1 MKCYYVKNIFINAM
15 KEGKYMYKHP
25 IIDIIKNYKS
35 GKHDGIFSV
44 CCSNKFVIEA
54 AMDKIKNT
62 DMYLLVEQLLIRLI
76 NLVDIPV

>member
-1 MKCYYVKNIFINAM
+1 
-15 KEGKYMYKHP
+15 MYKHP

-62 DMYLLVEQLLIRLI
+62 DMYLLVEATANQVDQFGGYTGICLLYTSDAADEVQL
-76 NLVDIPV
+76 V